1 MENLESPPSKPPSLA
16 EIAYV
21 SVRYGN
27 FTLGGG
33 SAGVAVMYREIF
45 HKRHWLTNDQFNL
58 VFILARLA
66 PGTNLF
72 AFGTGVGWTLRGIPG
87 AVIALLAGSIPCSL
101 IIFAATALFR
111 DLQHNPWAQP
121 AIHGAIAAA
130 VSITVKAGWEIAH
143 SQLHG
148 RAKPRVVIIAIT
160 AFVLYTFFCVPAF
173 DVLLLAAL
181 TGAVVTRDTDEFI

>member
-1 MENLESPPSKPPSLA
+1 MEKLELPPSKPPSLA

-21 SVRYGN
+21 FVRHGN

-33 SAGVAVMYREIF
+33 SAGVAVMHREIL
-45 HKRHWLTNDQFNL
+45 HKRHWLTNDQFTL
-58 VFILARLA
+58 SFILARLV

-72 AFGTGVGWTLRGIPG
+72 AFGTGVGWTLRGLLG
-87 AVIALLAGSIPCSL
+87 AVTALMAGSIPCSL
-101 IIFAATALFR
+101 IVIAATALFR

-130 VSITVKAGWEIAH
+130 VAITVKAGWEIAH
-143 SQLHG
+143 SQFHG
-148 RAKPRVVIIAIT
+148 LAKTRVVIVAIT
-160 AFVLYTFFCVPAF
+160 AFALYTYFGISAF

-181 TGAVVTRDTDEFI
+181 AGAVVPRGADEPI